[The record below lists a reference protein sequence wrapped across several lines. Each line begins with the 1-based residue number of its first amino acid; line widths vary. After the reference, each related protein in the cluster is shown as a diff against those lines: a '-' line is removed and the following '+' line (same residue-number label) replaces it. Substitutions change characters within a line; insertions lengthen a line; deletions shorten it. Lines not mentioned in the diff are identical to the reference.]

1 MVMERQT
8 LHGGPFAV
16 WVTVLSIVLLVNSG
30 GVPAAQTGDAP
41 ETPRHK
47 VISLSRITS
56 DQGRDYLLQLGL
68 GTVSKLPGTNAVLVT
83 GSSEQLAKA
92 AAVLNVVDAGEPFAI
107 KTIAPASAART
118 LPSNVQIEASVGG
131 MSIGTFASPPKQGAY
146 ARAII
151 DIHGG
156 AVIAIA
162 PVARLQDI
170 VLAVES
176 GPEVLKERRPAAEQL
191 EREKVLKAPDPA
203 EPNAPKAVVTV
214 EQPAQQADNTFDPQ
228 GVADSNE
235 EPSLES
241 LLAAVKSA
249 ATDLNE
255 PRSEAQPER
264 NPAAQ
269 SGTQAEVKVVE
280 GQKTGETSTPGAG
293 STPYEPEPIVNGE
306 ETLKLSLPERLSI
319 VDLLGLVGEYL
330 HLDYM
335 YDPMK
340 VQGEVA
346 LKLQG
351 KLRGPMKVGDLYP
364 LLESVL
370 KFKGFVMT
378 RKGNLVTIVPVAE
391 AMEADPLLVDPETG
405 KVKTGDVIV
414 TRIFELQHVDTS
426 SALNLLDSMKL
437 SVAVVPI
444 AETGTLIVTGYAYRM
459 ARIEQL
465 LKVIDKP
472 GAPRK
477 FKFRQLRFTMAK
489 TLAEKVKTLAEEL
502 GTAPVTLSTGTT
514 SVIRTP
520 VGRTPAT
527 RQPTPAAR
535 APLPTAPTPSTPTK
549 PSVYL
554 DADERTNRV
563 LMIGLDEQL
572 AVVEQLIDTL
582 DVEQQD
588 LRVLKAYQIEHVDAT
603 EVKKKLEELGIIGAT
618 PGTYT
623 STRLTGGAVTTAPG
637 GTVQPQ
643 PQFRAPISRTGA
655 EGVEES
661 LVEQPQVVVIE
672 ATNSLLVNASAEQH
686 AQISTIIGYVDSETL
701 RKAIPYVI
709 YPLENQKPEDLA
721 GVLEKLIQETVKDKE
736 GKVQQ
741 VIKKTEEEIVIVPD
755 ENTFS
760 LIVYASQKNQQ
771 WIKNLIETLDKR
783 RPQVL
788 IDVTLVEISKT
799 DKFEYDLNLI
809 NSVPDLASTS
819 GLTGVIKG
827 TGTSAIT
834 TPGIISKLS
843 SSGRNRF
850 IDFQSNSG
858 AGTGFYG
865 DKHINI
871 LLEAMQT
878 NDYGRVLAK
887 PKILVNDN
895 EKGTIKTTDTTYV
908 ARKSSVPIS
917 TGTAGTETTLVE
929 TSLDYT
935 AYPAGISLDITPHIS
950 EGKLLRLEI
959 TLSRSDFTGTTG
971 GEKPPDTTSSDITT
985 FVTVPDGSTIILG
998 GMLKLNQSKGGT
1010 KVPLLGDIPIVG
1022 GLFRGV
1028 SNSDVERKLYVF
1040 VKAEIIRPPE
1050 NAVAALDDFERI
1062 SRENR
1067 ASFERHEME
1076 FQNYQDMP
1084 GIKPKPMD
1092 PVKVLEAQ

>member
-1 MVMERQT
+1 
-8 LHGGPFAV
+8 
-16 WVTVLSIVLLVNSG
+16 
-30 GVPAAQTGDAP
+30 
-41 ETPRHK
+41 
-47 VISLSRITS
+47 
-56 DQGRDYLLQLGL
+56 LLQLGL

-83 GSSEQLAKA
+83 ASSDQLAKA
-92 AAVLNVVDAGEPFAI
+92 VAVLNVVDAGEPFAVR
-107 KTIAPASAART
+107 TIAPASAART

-131 MSIGTFASPPKQGAY
+131 MSIGTFADPPKPGAY

-162 PVARLQDI
+162 PVAKLQDI
-170 VLAVES
+170 VLAMES
-176 GPEVLKERRPAAEQL
+176 GPEVLKEHRLAAEQI
-191 EREKVLKAPDPA
+191 EREKVLKATDPA
-203 EPNAPKAVVTV
+203 EPNAPKAVVTA
-214 EQPAQQADNTFDPQ
+214 EQPAQQANNTSYLQ

-235 EPSLES
+235 DASLES
-241 LLAAVKSA
+241 FLAAVKSA
-249 ATDLNE
+249 TTDLNE
-255 PRSEAQPER
+255 PSLEAKPE
-264 NPAAQ
+264 AKSAEQ
-269 SGTQAEVKVVE
+269 LGTQAEPKGAE
-280 GQKTGETSTPGAG
+280 AQKTGEISTPGAG
-293 STPYEPEPIVNGE
+293 STPYEPEPVVNGE

-335 YDPMK
+335 YDPTK

-378 RKGNLVTIVPVAE
+378 RKGNLVTIVPVTE

-414 TRIFELQHVDTS
+414 TRIFELQHVDTN
-426 SALNLLDSMKL
+426 SAINLLDSMKL
-437 SVAVVPI
+437 SVAVVPL

-502 GTAPVTLSTGTT
+502 GTVPVTISTGTT
-514 SVIRTP
+514 PTIRTP
-520 VGRTPAT
+520 GIRTPTT
-527 RQPTPAAR
+527 RPSTPQPPRTPM
-535 APLPTAPTPSTPTK
+535 PTVVTPSTPTK
-549 PSVYL
+549 PSVFL

-563 LMIGLDEQL
+563 LMIGLEEQL
-572 AVVEQLIDTL
+572 EIVEQLIDAL

-603 EVKKKLEELGIIGAT
+603 EVKKKLEELGIIGASQS
-618 PGTYT
+618 TYT
-623 STRLTGGAVTTAPG
+623 STRITGGPATTAPG
-637 GTVQPQ
+637 GTVQPPSQ
-643 PQFRAPISRTGA
+643 LRAPISRTGA
-655 EGVEES
+655 ESVEES

-672 ATNSLLVNASAEQH
+672 ATNSLLVNATAEQH
-686 AQISTIIGYVDSETL
+686 AQVSTIIGYVDSETL

-809 NSVPDLASTS
+809 NSAPDLVSTS

-834 TPGIISKLS
+834 TPDIISKLS
-843 SSGRNRF
+843 TSGRKRF

-865 DKHINI
+865 DKHINV

-878 NDYGRVLAK
+878 KDYGRVLAK

-917 TGTAGTETTLVE
+917 TGTAGTQTSLIE

-971 GEKPPDTTSSDITT
+971 GDKPPDTTSSDITT

-1010 KVPLLGDIPIVG
+1010 KVPLLGDLPIVG
-1022 GLFRGV
+1022 GLFRSV

-1076 FQNYQDMP
+1076 FQNYQDIP
-1084 GIKPKPMD
+1084 GIKPQPMD
-1092 PVKVLEAQ
+1092 PAKVLEAQ